1 MARQPRAL
9 ARLAGL
15 ALATLLLASCV
26 QPPAAAVP
34 AARQERITLRVLMAG
49 SLIQP
54 FDDLEAAFEQI
65 HPEVDVLMEG
75 HGSIQVI
82 RHVTEL
88 RELVDVVASADYALL
103 PALMYQSTDP
113 ETGQPYADWTIQFAT
128 NRLTL
133 AYTDRSLYADEI
145 NANNWSEVINRPGV
159 RLGLPDP
166 RFDAAGY
173 RGLMLLQ
180 LAEDYYDAPQIF
192 EDTLQGRLRRPIRT
206 YYEDGRWTIVVP
218 EIVQPVPNSGLI
230 VRGSSVQLIALLES
244 GDLDY
249 AFEYESVSRQHGFN
263 YLTLADELNMGSE
276 ALADTYDQ
284 VEVQLD
290 FQRFQSVTPV
300 FGGEFIAY
308 GITVPSNAP
317 HPQQAAELV
326 AFLLGPEG
334 QQIMAAN
341 YHPLITP
348 PRVDYPERLPDV
360 LRGLAVPKEE

>member
-1 MARQPRAL
+1 MARLPRAL

-15 ALATLLLASCV
+15 ALAILLLASCV

-54 FDDLEAAFEQI
+54 FDDLEATFEQL

-145 NANNWSEVINRPGV
+145 DANNWYEVINRPGV

-206 YYEDGRWTIVVP
+206 YYEDGRWTIVV
-218 EIVQPVPNSGLI
+218 
-230 VRGSSVQLIALLES
+230 QLIALLES

-263 YLTLADELNMGSE
+263 YLTLADEINMGSE
-276 ALADTYDQ
+276 ALAGTYEQ

-326 AFLLGPEG
+326 AFLLGREG

-348 PRVDYPERLPDV
+348 PRVDHPERLPDV
-360 LRGLAVPKEE
+360 LRGVAVPKEE